1 MQNDY
6 KETQT
11 SYKEIIIRKTKDY
24 FKKNDAKLPKDNIK
38 MQINANKCTTT
49 NKDIITGR
57 CKINTNYA
65 RDTTTT
71 KRIKLKR

>member
-6 KETQT
+6 KEIKT
-11 SYKEIIIRKTKDY
+11 RKTKDY
-24 FKKNDAKLPKDNIK
+24 FSKM

-49 NKDIITGR
+49 NKDNITGR
-57 CKINTNYA
+57 CKINTNYE
-65 RDTTTT
+65 RYTTTST